1 MGELLGVVAAVK
13 ADGHAALGGLLPAL
27 QHHLGKG
34 LGGMADDVDV
44 HAVQPHAHGAPQAG
58 GAKFQ
63 GGEEAALDLLFVAA
77 DGLQLRLLGG
87 VQSGGSEPLF
97 IGITI
102 GHNKTSHFKSD
113 MEIIPQG
120 KEKLQ

>member
-1 MGELLGVVAAVK
+1 MVAAVV
-13 ADGHAALGGLLPAL
+13 ADGHALGRSLGALG
-27 QHHLGKG
+27 QNDLGKG
-34 LGGMADDVDV
+34 LGGVADDVAV
-44 HAVQPHAHGAPQAG
+44 HLVQTHAHGAPQAG